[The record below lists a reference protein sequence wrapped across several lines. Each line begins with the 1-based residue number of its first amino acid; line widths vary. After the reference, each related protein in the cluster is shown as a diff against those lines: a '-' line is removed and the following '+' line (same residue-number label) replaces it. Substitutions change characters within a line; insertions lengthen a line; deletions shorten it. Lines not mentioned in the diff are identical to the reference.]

1 MYSKL
6 GRNFFPHNLNAATWQ
21 LVSRGQT
28 LPPTP
33 RNGNAANASYNTS
46 CCIVYGQGQPIII
59 YAELHDALMII
70 IERNLSPDFHSKTD
84 NAVRRGGA
92 A

>member
-1 MYSKL
+1 MAISL
-6 GRNFFPHNLNAATWQ
+6 AWPD
-21 LVSRGQT
+21 
-28 LPPTP
+28 PTP
-33 RNGNAANASYNTS
+33 RNGNAANAS

-59 YAELHDALMII
+59 YAELHDALIII
-70 IERNLSPDFHSKTD
+70 IERNRSPDFHSKTD

>member
-1 MYSKL
+1 MYFKL

-21 LVSRGQT
+21 LVSRGQILPRGMAMQLT
-28 LPPTP
+28 L
-33 RNGNAANASYNTS
+33 SYNTS
-46 CCIVYGQGQPIII
+46 CCIVYGQERPIII

>member
-1 MYSKL
+1 MAISL
-6 GRNFFPHNLNAATWQ
+6 AWPD
-21 LVSRGQT
+21 
-28 LPPTP
+28 PTP

-46 CCIVYGQGQPIII
+46 CCIVYGQERPIII

>member
-1 MYSKL
+1 MS
-6 GRNFFPHNLNAATWQ
+6 N
-21 LVSRGQT
+21 SRKFWYFYAKVT
-28 LPPTP
+28 T
-33 RNGNAANASYNTS
+33 T
-46 CCIVYGQGQPIII
+46 IVYGQERPIII
-59 YAELHDALMII
+59 YVELHDALMII